1 MDYFQ
6 IGDTLDYNKYNGLVY
21 LLRKSRRLRTNITL
35 GEKNIIDKYGTFRFI
50 GDFTNINGNYI
61 LEEDVNIYA
70 DDVYKNATYTFIF
83 NAINIDTSEEIHRRI
98 IYKECDTGD
107 DGILNITLPNDMLG
121 ENEVILSSVT
131 VDIYFSTHESQNS
144 LNSFK
149 VSLDVEKTYLTSGTN
164 TITLTILEPDD
175 TPVDNVLTTIYI
187 NNTPHQV
194 TTDANG
200 EATYTYIYTGT
211 EGKVTVRSNGATAI
225 FYDGG
230 IDFAYNQITS
240 SSGVYSWVLKLGYN
254 SQLNKGESWLPSN
267 DEVKLICE
275 TNNNQWI
282 LNNPKTTET
291 FNSQYTSA
299 DPITEVNYKIFGDVI
314 AIGADMFDSCYG
326 LTEINIPRGIE
337 RIDKRAF
344 YYATNLES
352 ITIPDTVY
360 SLGALCFYNTG
371 IEEIRLPRSINYIG
385 SSVFDKCKIK
395 KYKLS
400 WIENEIIPYTAN
412 RFPIIDE
419 TIFKIPYG
427 ETANYIAK
435 NYPSDRLEEIIMAD
449 TITLTGTPI
458 IQTGDTDTITA
469 TLLYGSTPVSG
480 ETLSYQVKHGSTVL
494 DSGSGTTDSNG
505 QISIS
510 YTGTGIGDVD
520 IIVSYG
526 SDIQE
531 TFEVQDC
538 KFYDDMSSNKL
549 SQYITKIGSVTSTYQ
564 SGYIQIQGTSNF
576 CGLAPNIELDS
587 SDDWS
592 MECEIKTNSN
602 TYNGVLLLK
611 NNTDFISNVI
621 YDNNYAYVSSYGY
634 ASYNYPYT
642 GDSNWLFRDTSLRG
656 NSNTWYKFKMKL
668 ISNTIY
674 YYLYNS
680 NGDLLTSK
688 TVSLPSKYQNTD
700 IYFTP
705 LTEGS
710 STAQFRNVK
719 IKAL

>member
-1 MDYFQ
+1 MNYFSL
-6 IGDTLDYNKYNGLVY
+6 GDSLDYSTFNSIVY
-21 LLRKSRRLRTNITL
+21 LLRKFRRLRTHIEL
-35 GEKNIIDKYGTFRFI
+35 GEKNIVDKYGTYRFI

-121 ENEVILSSVT
+121 ENEVILPSVT
-131 VDIYFSTHESQNS
+131 VDIYFSTHESQNN

-149 VSLDVEKTYLTSGTN
+149 VSLNVEETYLTSGTN

-194 TTDANG
+194 TTDENG
-200 EATYTYIYTGT
+200 EATYNYQYTGI
-211 EGKVTVRSNGATAI
+211 EGKVTVRSNGITAI

-230 IDFAYNQITS
+230 IDFVYNKIS
-240 SSGVYSWVLKLGYN
+240 NSSGLYSWALKLGYN

-267 DEVKLICE
+267 GEVKLICE

-326 LTEINIPRGIE
+326 LTSIDIPRGIT

-344 YYATNLES
+344 YYATNLTS

-360 SLGALCFYNTG
+360 TLGALCFYNTG
-371 IEEIRLPRSINYIG
+371 IEEIQLPRSINYIG
-385 SSVFDKCKIK
+385 ASVFDKCNIK
-395 KYKLS
+395 KYKLL
-400 WIENEIIPYTAN
+400 WTGNEIIPYTAS

-435 NYPSDRLEEIIMAD
+435 NYPSDRLEEVLIPDI
-449 TITLTGTPI
+449 ITLTGTSI
-458 IQTGDTDTITA
+458 IESGDTDTITA
-469 TLLYGSTPVSG
+469 TLFDGSTPVSG
-480 ETLSYQVKHGSTVL
+480 ETLSYQVKYGSTVL

-510 YTGTGIGDVD
+510 YTGTGIGDIDV
-520 IIVSYG
+520 IVKLDDS
-526 SDIQE
+526 SLQE
-531 TFEVQDC
+531 TFTIEDC
-538 KFYDDMSSNKL
+538 VVYRETLSSN
-549 SQYITKIGSVTSTYQ
+549 ITDLTLPAKYTLEFDMPSTSNSTYA
-564 SGYIQIQGTSNF
+564 IIGTDTTHRILVGQMSNQNPS
-576 CGLAPNIELDS
+576 L
-587 SDDWS
+587 
-592 MECEIKTNSN
+592 
-602 TYNGVLLLK
+602 NGVW
-611 NNTDFISNVI
+611 I
-621 YDNNYAYVSSYGY
+621 YN
-634 ASYNYPYT
+634 
-642 GDSNWLFRDTSLRG
+642 
-656 NSNTWYKFKMKL
+656 
-668 ISNTIY
+668 
-674 YYLYNS
+674 
-680 NGDLLTSK
+680 
-688 TVSLPSKYQNTD
+688 
-700 IYFTP
+700 
-705 LTEGS
+705 GS
-710 STAQFRNVK
+710 STPTQNNCPTSPTQNAHYTFTYENGAYTMSNGGSSITGTIPTGINMQKLLSSTYTPGAVRNYK
-719 IKAL
+719 IKAI

>member
-1 MDYFQ
+1 MNYFSL
-6 IGDTLDYNKYNGLVY
+6 GDSLDYSTFNSIVY
-21 LLRKSRRLRTNITL
+21 LLRKFRRLRTHIEL
-35 GEKNIIDKYGTFRFI
+35 GEKNIVDKYGTYRFI

-121 ENEVILSSVT
+121 ENEVILPSVT
-131 VDIYFSTHESQNS
+131 VDIYFSTHESQNN

-149 VSLDVEKTYLTSGTN
+149 VSLNVEETYLTSGTN

-194 TTDANG
+194 TTDENG
-200 EATYTYIYTGT
+200 EATYNYQYTGI
-211 EGKVTVRSNGATAI
+211 EGKVTVRSNGITAI

-230 IDFAYNQITS
+230 IDFVYNKIS
-240 SSGVYSWVLKLGYN
+240 NSSGLYSWALKLGYN

-267 DEVKLICE
+267 GEVKLICE

-326 LTEINIPRGIE
+326 LTSIDIPRGIT

-344 YYATNLES
+344 YYATNLTS

-360 SLGALCFYNTG
+360 TLGALCFYNTG
-371 IEEIRLPRSINYIG
+371 IEKIQLPRSINYIG
-385 SSVFDKCKIK
+385 ASVFDKCNIK
-395 KYKLS
+395 KYKLL
-400 WIENEIIPYTAN
+400 WTGNEIIPYTAS

-435 NYPSDRLEEIIMAD
+435 NYPSDRLEEVLIPDI
-449 TITLTGTPI
+449 ITLTGTSI
-458 IQTGDTDTITA
+458 IESGDTDTITA
-469 TLLYGSTPVSG
+469 TLFDGSTPVSG
-480 ETLSYQVKHGSTVL
+480 ETLSYQVKYGSTVL

-510 YTGTGIGDVD
+510 YTGTGIGDIDV
-520 IIVSYG
+520 IVKLDDS
-526 SDIQE
+526 SLQE
-531 TFEVQDC
+531 TFTIEDC
-538 KFYDDMSSNKL
+538 VVYRETLSSN
-549 SQYITKIGSVTSTYQ
+549 ITDLTLPAKYTLEFDMPSTSNSTYA
-564 SGYIQIQGTSNF
+564 IIGTDTTHRILVGQMSNQNPS
-576 CGLAPNIELDS
+576 L
-587 SDDWS
+587 
-592 MECEIKTNSN
+592 
-602 TYNGVLLLK
+602 NGVW
-611 NNTDFISNVI
+611 I
-621 YDNNYAYVSSYGY
+621 YN
-634 ASYNYPYT
+634 
-642 GDSNWLFRDTSLRG
+642 
-656 NSNTWYKFKMKL
+656 
-668 ISNTIY
+668 
-674 YYLYNS
+674 
-680 NGDLLTSK
+680 
-688 TVSLPSKYQNTD
+688 
-700 IYFTP
+700 
-705 LTEGS
+705 GS
-710 STAQFRNVK
+710 STPTQNNCPTTPTQNAHYIFTYEDGVYTLSNGGSSITGTIPTGINMQKLLSSTYTPGAVRNYK
-719 IKAL
+719 IKAI

>member
-1 MDYFQ
+1 MNYFSL
-6 IGDTLDYNKYNGLVY
+6 GDTLDYSTFNGLVY
-21 LLRKSRRLRTNITL
+21 LLRKFRRLRTNITL
-35 GEKNIIDKYGTFRFI
+35 GEKNIVDKYGTYRFI

-83 NAINIDTSEEIHRRI
+83 NAINIDTSEEIHRRV
-98 IYKECDTGD
+98 IYKEGNTGD
-107 DGILNITLPNDMLG
+107 DGILNITLPDDMLN
-121 ENEVILSSVT
+121 ENEVILPSVT
-131 VDIYFSTHESQNS
+131 VDIYFNTHESQNN

-149 VSLDVEKTYLTSGTN
+149 VSLDVEETYLTSGTN
-164 TITLTILEPDD
+164 TITLTILEADN
-175 TPVDNVLTTIYI
+175 TPVSDILTTIYI

-194 TTDANG
+194 TTDENG
-200 EATYTYIYTGT
+200 EATYNYQYTGI
-211 EGKVTVRSNGATAI
+211 EGKVTVRSNGVTAI

-230 IDFAYNQITS
+230 IDFSYSQIS
-240 SSGVYSWVLKLGYN
+240 NSSGLYSWALKLGYN

-267 DEVKLICE
+267 GEVKLICE

-344 YYATNLES
+344 YYARNLES

-435 NYPSDRLEEIIMAD
+435 NYPSDRLEEVLIPDI
-449 TITLTGTPI
+449 ITLTGTSI
-458 IQTGDTDTITA
+458 IESGDTDTITA
-469 TLLYGSTPVSG
+469 TLFDGSTPVSG
-480 ETLSYQVKHGSTVL
+480 ETLSYQIKHGSTVL

-510 YTGTGIGDVD
+510 YTGTGIGDIDV
-520 IIVSYG
+520 IVKLNG
-526 SDIQE
+526 SSLQE
-531 TFEVQDC
+531 TFTIEDC
-538 KFYDDMSSNKL
+538 VLYRETLSSN
-549 SQYITKIGSVTSTYQ
+549 ITDLTLPAKYTLEFDIPSTSNSTYA
-564 SGYIQIQGTSNF
+564 IIGTDSTHRIFVGQMSNQNPS
-576 CGLAPNIELDS
+576 L
-587 SDDWS
+587 
-592 MECEIKTNSN
+592 
-602 TYNGVLLLK
+602 NGVW
-611 NNTDFISNVI
+611 V
-621 YDNNYAYVSSYGY
+621 
-634 ASYNYPYT
+634 YN
-642 GDSNWLFRDTSLRG
+642 
-656 NSNTWYKFKMKL
+656 
-668 ISNTIY
+668 
-674 YYLYNS
+674 
-680 NGDLLTSK
+680 
-688 TVSLPSKYQNTD
+688 
-700 IYFTP
+700 
-705 LTEGS
+705 GS
-710 STAQFRNVK
+710 STATQNNCPTSPTQNAHYTFTYEDGAYTLSNGGSSVTGTIPSGINMQKLLSSTYTPSAVRNYK

>member
-21 LLRKSRRLRTNITL
+21 LLRKSRRLRSEIIL
-35 GEKNIIDKYGTFRFI
+35 GEKNIVDTYGTYRFI

-121 ENEVILSSVT
+121 ENEVILPSVT

-149 VSLDVEKTYLTSGTN
+149 VSLDVEETYLTSGTN

-194 TTDANG
+194 TTDENG
-200 EATYTYIYTGT
+200 EATYNYQYTGI
-211 EGKVTVRSNGATAI
+211 EGKVTVRSNRVTAI

-230 IDFAYNQITS
+230 INFAYNQINN
-240 SSGVYSWVLKLGYN
+240 SSGLYSWALKLGYN

-267 DEVKLICE
+267 REVKLICE

-314 AIGADMFDSCYG
+314 AIGPDMFDSCYG
-326 LTEINIPRGIE
+326 LTSIDIPRGIT

-344 YYATNLES
+344 YYATNLTS

-360 SLGALCFYNTG
+360 ILGALCFYNTA
-371 IEEIRLPRSINYIG
+371 IEEIQLPRSINYIG
-385 SSVFDKCKIK
+385 ASVFDKCKIK

-400 WIENEIIPYTAN
+400 WIGNEIMPYTAS

-435 NYPSDRLEEIIMAD
+435 NYPSDRLEEVLIPD
-449 TITLTGTPI
+449 TITLTGTSI
-458 IQTGDTDTITA
+458 IETGDTDTITA
-469 TLLYGSTPVSG
+469 TLFDGSTPVSG
-480 ETLSYQVKHGSTVL
+480 ETLSYQVRHGSTVL

-510 YTGTGIGDVD
+510 YTGAGVGDIDV
-520 IIVSYG
+520 IVKLDG
-526 SDIQE
+526 SSLQE
-531 TFEVQDC
+531 TFTIEDC
-538 KFYDDMSSNKL
+538 VLYRETLSENITNLTLPAKYKLEFNIPSTSN
-549 SQYITKIGSVTSTYQ
+549 STYAM
-564 SGYIQIQGTSNF
+564 IGTDTTHRILVGQMSNNNPS
-576 CGLAPNIELDS
+576 L
-587 SDDWS
+587 
-592 MECEIKTNSN
+592 
-602 TYNGVLLLK
+602 NGVW
-611 NNTDFISNVI
+611 V
-621 YDNNYAYVSSYGY
+621 
-634 ASYNYPYT
+634 YN
-642 GDSNWLFRDTSLRG
+642 
-656 NSNTWYKFKMKL
+656 
-668 ISNTIY
+668 
-674 YYLYNS
+674 
-680 NGDLLTSK
+680 
-688 TVSLPSKYQNTD
+688 
-700 IYFTP
+700 
-705 LTEGS
+705 GS
-710 STAQFRNVK
+710 STATQNNCPTSPTQNAHYTFTYEDGAYTLSNGGSSVTGTIPSGINMQKLLASTYTPSAVRNYK

>member
-6 IGDTLDYNKYNGLVY
+6 IGNTLDYNKFNGLVY

-35 GEKNIIDKYGTFRFI
+35 GEKNIIDNYGTFRFI

-70 DDVYKNATYTFIF
+70 DDVFKNATYTFIF

-121 ENEVILSSVT
+121 ENEVILPSVT

-149 VSLDVEKTYLTSGTN
+149 ISLDVEKTYLTTGTN

-200 EATYTYIYTGT
+200 EATYTYTYTGT

-230 IDFAYNQITS
+230 IDFAYNQIS
-240 SSGVYSWVLKLGYN
+240 NSSGLYSWALRLGYN

-267 DEVKLICE
+267 GEVKLICE

-326 LTEINIPRGIE
+326 LTEINIPRGIT

-344 YYATNLES
+344 YYATDLES

-360 SLGALCFYNTG
+360 TLGALCFYNTG
-371 IEEIRLPRSINYIG
+371 IEEIKLPRSINYIG

-395 KYKLS
+395 TYKLS
-400 WIENEIIPYTAN
+400 WTGNEIMPYTAN

-435 NYPSDRLEEIIMAD
+435 NYPSDRLEEVLIPD
-449 TITLTGTPI
+449 TITLTGTSI
-458 IQTGDTDTITA
+458 IETGNTDTITA
-469 TLLYGSTPVSG
+469 TLFDGSTPVSG
-480 ETLSYQVKHGSTVL
+480 EILSYQVKHGSTVL

-510 YTGTGIGDVD
+510 YTGTGIGDID
-520 IIVSYG
+520 IIVKLDGSY
-526 SDIQE
+526 IQE
-531 TFEVQDC
+531 TFVVEDC
-538 KFYDDMSSNKL
+538 ILYRETLSSNITDLTLPSEYKL
-549 SQYITKIGSVTSTYQ
+549 EFDMPSTSNSTYA
-564 SGYIQIQGTSNF
+564 IIGTDSTHRILMGQMSNQNPS
-576 CGLAPNIELDS
+576 L
-587 SDDWS
+587 
-592 MECEIKTNSN
+592 
-602 TYNGVLLLK
+602 NGVW
-611 NNTDFISNVI
+611 I
-621 YDNNYAYVSSYGY
+621 YN
-634 ASYNYPYT
+634 
-642 GDSNWLFRDTSLRG
+642 
-656 NSNTWYKFKMKL
+656 
-668 ISNTIY
+668 
-674 YYLYNS
+674 
-680 NGDLLTSK
+680 
-688 TVSLPSKYQNTD
+688 
-700 IYFTP
+700 
-705 LTEGS
+705 GS
-710 STAQFRNVK
+710 STATQNNCPTSPTQNAHYTFTYEDEAYTMSNGGSSITGTIPTGINMNNLISSTYTPSAVRNYK

>member
-21 LLRKSRRLRTNITL
+21 LLRKSRRLRSKITL
-35 GEKNIIDKYGTFRFI
+35 GEKNIVDTYGTYRFI

-121 ENEVILSSVT
+121 ENEVILPSVT

-149 VSLDVEKTYLTSGTN
+149 VSLDVEETYLTAGTN

-194 TTDANG
+194 ITDANG

-211 EGKVTVRSNGATAI
+211 EGKVTVRSNGVTAI

-230 IDFAYNQITS
+230 IDFAYNQIS
-240 SSGVYSWVLKLGYN
+240 NSSGLYSWALKLGYN

-267 DEVKLICE
+267 GEVKLICE

-299 DPITEVNYKIFGDVI
+299 DPITEVNYMIFGDVI

-326 LTEINIPRGIE
+326 LTSIDIPRGIT

-344 YYATNLES
+344 YYATDLTS

-360 SLGALCFYNTG
+360 TLGALCFYHTG
-371 IEEIRLPRSINYIG
+371 IEEIQLPRSINYIG
-385 SSVFDKCKIK
+385 ASVFDKCKIK
-395 KYKLS
+395 KYKLL
-400 WIENEIIPYTAN
+400 WTGNEIMPYTAS

-435 NYPSDRLEEIIMAD
+435 NYPSDRLEEVLIPDI
-449 TITLTGTPI
+449 ITLTGTSI
-458 IQTGDTDTITA
+458 IESGDTDTITA
-469 TLLYGSTPVSG
+469 TLFDGSTPVSG
-480 ETLSYQVKHGSTVL
+480 ETLSYQIKHGSTVL

-510 YTGTGIGDVD
+510 YTGTGIGDIDV
-520 IIVSYG
+520 IVKLNG
-526 SDIQE
+526 SSLQE
-531 TFEVQDC
+531 TFTIEDC
-538 KFYDDMSSNKL
+538 VLYRETLSSNITDLTLPAKYKL
-549 SQYITKIGSVTSTYQ
+549 EFNIPS
-564 SGYIQIQGTSNF
+564 TSN
-576 CGLAPNIELDS
+576 GTYASIGTDS
-587 SDDWS
+587 THRIFVGQMSQQNPSLNGVW
-592 MECEIKTNSN
+592 I
-602 TYNGVLLLK
+602 YNGSSTPTQK
-611 NNTDFISNVI
+611 NCPTASTANAHYTFTYEDGAYTMGNGGSSISGTI
-621 YDNNYAYVSSYGY
+621 
-634 ASYNYPYT
+634 PT
-642 GDSNWLFRDTSLRG
+642 GIN
-656 NSNTWYKFKMKL
+656 MQKL
-668 ISNTIY
+668 ISSTY
-674 YYLYNS
+674 S
-680 NGDLLTSK
+680 PNG
-688 TVSLPSKYQNTD
+688 V
-700 IYFTP
+700 
-705 LTEGS
+705 
-710 STAQFRNVK
+710 RNYK

>member
-21 LLRKSRRLRTNITL
+21 LLRKSRRLRSEIIL
-35 GEKNIIDKYGTFRFI
+35 GEKNIVDTYGTYRFI

-121 ENEVILSSVT
+121 ENEVILPSVT

-149 VSLDVEKTYLTSGTN
+149 VSLDVEETYLTAGTN

-194 TTDANG
+194 ITDANG

-211 EGKVTVRSNGATAI
+211 EGKVTVRSNGVTAI

-230 IDFAYNQITS
+230 IDFAYNQIS
-240 SSGVYSWVLKLGYN
+240 NSSGLYSWALKLGYN

-267 DEVKLICE
+267 GEVKLICE

-291 FNSQYTSA
+291 FNSQYISA

-326 LTEINIPRGIE
+326 LTEINIPRGIT

-344 YYATNLES
+344 YYATDLKT

-360 SLGALCFYNTG
+360 TLGALCFYNTG
-371 IEEIRLPRSINYIG
+371 IEEIQLPRSINYIG
-385 SSVFDKCKIK
+385 ASVFDKCKIK
-395 KYKLS
+395 KYKLL
-400 WIENEIIPYTAN
+400 WTGNEIMPYTAS

-435 NYPSDRLEEIIMAD
+435 NYPSDRLEEVLIPDI
-449 TITLTGTPI
+449 ITLTGTSI
-458 IQTGDTDTITA
+458 IESGDTDTITA
-469 TLLYGSTPVSG
+469 TLFDGSTPVSG
-480 ETLSYQVKHGSTVL
+480 ETLSYQIKHGSTVL

-510 YTGTGIGDVD
+510 YTGTGIGDIDV
-520 IIVSYG
+520 IVKLNDS
-526 SDIQE
+526 SLQE
-531 TFEVQDC
+531 TFTIEDC
-538 KFYDDMSSNKL
+538 ILYRETLESNITDLTLPAKYKLEFDMPSTSN
-549 SQYITKIGSVTSTYQ
+549 STYA
-564 SGYIQIQGTSNF
+564 IIGTDTTHRILMGQMSNQNPS
-576 CGLAPNIELDS
+576 L
-587 SDDWS
+587 
-592 MECEIKTNSN
+592 
-602 TYNGVLLLK
+602 NGVW
-611 NNTDFISNVI
+611 V
-621 YDNNYAYVSSYGY
+621 YD
-634 ASYNYPYT
+634 
-642 GDSNWLFRDTSLRG
+642 
-656 NSNTWYKFKMKL
+656 
-668 ISNTIY
+668 
-674 YYLYNS
+674 
-680 NGDLLTSK
+680 
-688 TVSLPSKYQNTD
+688 
-700 IYFTP
+700 
-705 LTEGS
+705 GS
-710 STAQFRNVK
+710 STPTQNNCPTTPTDNAHYTFTYGDGAYTMSNGGSSITGTIPSRINMNNLLSSTYSPNGVRNYK

>member
-6 IGDTLDYNKYNGLVY
+6 IGDTLDYSTFNGLVY

-35 GEKNIIDKYGTFRFI
+35 GEKNIVDKYGTFRFI

-121 ENEVILSSVT
+121 ENEVILPSVT
-131 VDIYFSTHESQNS
+131 VDIYFSTHESQNR

-149 VSLDVEKTYLTSGTN
+149 VSLDVEETYLTAGTN

-194 TTDANG
+194 ITDANG

-211 EGKVTVRSNGATAI
+211 EGKVTVRSNGAIAI

-230 IDFAYNQITS
+230 IDFAYNQIS
-240 SSGVYSWVLKLGYN
+240 NSSGLYSWALKLGYN

-267 DEVKLICE
+267 NEVKLICE

-326 LTEINIPRGIE
+326 LTEINIPRGIT

-344 YYATNLES
+344 YYATNLKT

-371 IEEIRLPRSINYIG
+371 IEEIKLPRSINYIG

-400 WIENEIIPYTAN
+400 WIENEIIPYTAS

-419 TIFKIPYG
+419 TIFEIPYG

-435 NYPSDRLEEIIMAD
+435 NYPSERLEERIIPD

-458 IQTGDTDTITA
+458 IQTGDTDTITT
-469 TLLYGSTPVSG
+469 TLLSDSTPVSG

-505 QISIS
+505 QISIN
-510 YTGTGIGDVD
+510 YTGTGIGDIDV
-520 IIVSYG
+520 IVKLDG
-526 SDIQE
+526 SSLQE
-531 TFEVQDC
+531 TFTIEDC
-538 KFYDDMSSNKL
+538 KFYDDQSLNKL
-549 SQYITKIGSVTSTYQ
+549 SQYIVKVGSVTSTYQ
-564 SGYIQIQGTSNF
+564 SGYIQIQGTTSGF

-587 SDDWS
+587 DDWS
-592 MECEIKTNSN
+592 MECEIKSNSN
-602 TYNGVLLLK
+602 ILNGVLLLK
-611 NNTDFISNVI
+611 NNTDYISHLI
-621 YDNNYAYVSSYGY
+621 YNTTRSEGY

-642 GDSNWLFRDTSLRG
+642 GEANWLFKDTSTKG
-656 NSNTWYKFKMKL
+656 TANTWYKFKMEL
-668 ISNTIY
+668 ISNTLY
-674 YYLYNS
+674 YYIYDS
-680 NGDLLTSK
+680 NGDLYNSK
-688 TVSLPSKYQNTD
+688 TVSLPSKYQNTNL
-700 IYFTP
+700 YFTP
-705 LTEGS
+705 ITDGS
-710 STAQFRNVK
+710 STAQFRKVK

>member
-1 MDYFQ
+1 MNYFSL
-6 IGDTLDYNKYNGLVY
+6 GDTLDYSTFNGLVY

-35 GEKNIIDKYGTFRFI
+35 GEKNIIDNYGTFRFI

-107 DGILNITLPNDMLG
+107 DGILNITLPNDMIG
-121 ENEVILSSVT
+121 ENEVILPSVT

-149 VSLDVEKTYLTSGTN
+149 ISLDVEKTYLTTGTN

-200 EATYTYIYTGT
+200 EATYTYTYTGT

-230 IDFAYNQITS
+230 IDFAYNQIS
-240 SSGVYSWVLKLGYN
+240 NSSGLYSWALRLGYN

-267 DEVKLICE
+267 GEVKLICE

-326 LTEINIPRGIE
+326 LTEIIIPRGIT

-344 YYATNLES
+344 YYATDLKT

-360 SLGALCFYNTG
+360 TLGALCFYNSA
-371 IEEIRLPRSINYIG
+371 IEEIQLPRSINYIG
-385 SSVFDKCKIK
+385 SSVFEKCKIK
-395 KYKLS
+395 TYKLS
-400 WIENEIIPYTAN
+400 WIGNEIMPYTAN

-419 TIFKIPYG
+419 TIFEIPYG

-435 NYPSDRLEEIIMAD
+435 NYPSDRLEEVLIPDA
-449 TITLTGTPI
+449 ITLTGTSI
-458 IQTGDTDTITA
+458 IETGDTNTITA
-469 TLLYGSTPVSG
+469 TLFDGSTPVSG
-480 ETLSYQVKHGSTVL
+480 EILSYQIKHGSTVL

-510 YTGTGIGDVD
+510 YTGTGIGDID
-520 IIVSYG
+520 IIVKLDGGY
-526 SDIQE
+526 IQE
-531 TFEVQDC
+531 TFVVEDC
-538 KFYDDMSSNKL
+538 ILYRETLSTNITDLTLPSEYKL
-549 SQYITKIGSVTSTYQ
+549 EFDIPS
-564 SGYIQIQGTSNF
+564 TSNGTYAMIGTDNTHRIIIGQF
-576 CGLAPNIELDS
+576 
-587 SDDWS
+587 
-592 MECEIKTNSN
+592 SN
-602 TYNGVLLLK
+602 ENLSLNGVW
-611 NNTDFISNVI
+611 V
-621 YDNNYAYVSSYGY
+621 
-634 ASYNYPYT
+634 YN
-642 GDSNWLFRDTSLRG
+642 
-656 NSNTWYKFKMKL
+656 
-668 ISNTIY
+668 
-674 YYLYNS
+674 
-680 NGDLLTSK
+680 
-688 TVSLPSKYQNTD
+688 
-700 IYFTP
+700 
-705 LTEGS
+705 GS
-710 STAQFRNVK
+710 STPTRNNCPTTPTNNAHYTFTYENNSYTMSNGGSSITGTIPSEINMYNLLSTTYTPSAVRNYK
-719 IKAL
+719 IKAI

>member
-1 MDYFQ
+1 MNYFSL
-6 IGDTLDYNKYNGLVY
+6 GDSLDYSTFNGLVY

-35 GEKNIIDKYGTFRFI
+35 GEKNIVDKYGTYRFI

-61 LEEDVNIYA
+61 LEENVNIYA

-121 ENEVILSSVT
+121 ENEVILPSVT

-149 VSLDVEKTYLTSGTN
+149 VSLDVEETYLTAGTN

-194 TTDANG
+194 ITDANG

-211 EGKVTVRSNGATAI
+211 EGKVTVRSNGAIAI

-230 IDFAYNQITS
+230 IEFAYNKIS
-240 SSGVYSWVLKLGYN
+240 NSSGLYSWALKLGYN

-267 DEVKLICE
+267 GEVKLICE

-291 FNSQYTSA
+291 FNSQYTSV

-314 AIGADMFDSCYG
+314 AIGPDMFDSCYG
-326 LTEINIPRGIE
+326 LTSIDIPRGIT

-344 YYATNLES
+344 YYATDLTS

-360 SLGALCFYNTG
+360 TLGALCFYNTG
-371 IEEIRLPRSINYIG
+371 IEEIQLPRSINYIG
-385 SSVFDKCKIK
+385 ASVFDKCKIK
-395 KYKLS
+395 KYKLL
-400 WIENEIIPYTAN
+400 WTGNEIMPYTAS

-435 NYPSDRLEEIIMAD
+435 NYPSDRLEEVLIPDI
-449 TITLTGTPI
+449 ITLTGTSI
-458 IQTGDTDTITA
+458 IESGDTDTIIA
-469 TLLYGSTPVSG
+469 TLFDGSTPVSG
-480 ETLSYQVKHGSTVL
+480 ETLSYKVKHGSTVL

-510 YTGTGIGDVD
+510 YTGTGIGDIDV
-520 IIVSYG
+520 IVKLDG
-526 SDIQE
+526 SSLQE
-531 TFEVQDC
+531 TFTIEDC
-538 KFYDDMSSNKL
+538 VLYRETLSST
-549 SQYITKIGSVTSTYQ
+549 IT
-564 SGYIQIQGTSNF
+564 
-576 CGLAPNIELDS
+576 
-587 SDDWS
+587 
-592 MECEIKTNSN
+592 
-602 TYNGVLLLK
+602 
-611 NNTDFISNVI
+611 
-621 YDNNYAYVSSYGY
+621 
-634 ASYNYPYT
+634 
-642 GDSNWLFRDTSLRG
+642 
-656 NSNTWYKFKMKL
+656 
-668 ISNTIY
+668 
-674 YYLYNS
+674 
-680 NGDLLTSK
+680 DLT
-688 TVSLPSKYQNTD
+688 LPSKYTLEFDMPSTSNSTYAIIGTDTTHRILVGQMSNQNPSLNGVW
-700 IYFTP
+700 IYN
-705 LTEGS
+705 GS
-710 STAQFRNVK
+710 STPTQNNCPTSPTQNAHYTFTYENGAYTMSNGGSSITGTIPNNINMNNLLSSTYTPSAVRNYK

>member
-1 MDYFQ
+1 MNYFSL
-6 IGDTLDYNKYNGLVY
+6 GDTLDYSTFNGLVY

-107 DGILNITLPNDMLG
+107 DGILNITLPEDMLG
-121 ENEVILSSVT
+121 ENEVILPSVT

-149 VSLDVEKTYLTSGTN
+149 VSLDVEKTYLTTGTN

-194 TTDANG
+194 TTDENG
-200 EATYTYIYTGT
+200 EATYNYQYTGK
-211 EGKVTVRSNGATAI
+211 EGKVTVRSNGVTAI

-230 IDFAYNQITS
+230 IDFTYNQIS
-240 SSGVYSWVLKLGYN
+240 NSSGLYSWALKLGYN
-254 SQLNKGESWLPSN
+254 SQLNNGISWLPSN
-267 DEVKLICE
+267 NEVKLICE

-291 FNSQYTSA
+291 FNSQYTSV

-344 YYATNLES
+344 YYATNLKT

-360 SLGALCFYNTG
+360 TLGALCFYNTG
-371 IEEIRLPRSINYIG
+371 IEEIQLPHSINYIG

-400 WIENEIIPYTAN
+400 WISNEIIPYTAN

-419 TIFKIPYG
+419 TIFEIPYG

-435 NYPSDRLEEIIMAD
+435 NYPSDRLEERIMAD

-458 IQTGDTDTITA
+458 IETGDTDIITA

-480 ETLSYQVKHGSTVL
+480 ETLSYQIKHGSTVL
-494 DSGSGTTDSNG
+494 DSGTGTTNANG
-505 QISIS
+505 EIEIT
-510 YTGTGIGDVD
+510 YIGTGVGDVD
-520 IIVSYG
+520 VIVS
-526 SDIQE
+526 
-531 TFEVQDC
+531 F
-538 KFYDDMSSNKL
+538 
-549 SQYITKIGSVTSTYQ
+549 
-564 SGYIQIQGTSNF
+564 GTS
-576 CGLAPNIELDS
+576 LQKTYKIEDCYKYDTIAHNTNTVLNYTLPS
-587 SDDWS
+587 EFELQFTLYSVS
-592 MECEIKTNSN
+592 TVSGNTCYLRFNNSN
-602 TYNGVLLLK
+602 TIFIGKATSSNRQVYFNDGSDHYLDSTVPESTDYTLTLTYENGVATL
-611 NNTDFISNVI
+611 TDGV
-621 YDNNYAYVSSYGY
+621 
-634 ASYNYPYT
+634 
-642 GDSNWLFRDTSLRG
+642 
-656 NSNTWYKFKMKL
+656 
-668 ISNTIY
+668 NTIS
-674 YYLYNS
+674 LS
-680 NGDLLTSK
+680 IASLTS
-688 TVSLPSKYQNTD
+688 
-700 IYFTP
+700 IY
-705 LTEGS
+705 
-710 STAQFRNVK
+710 NVNVGRQDNYIKNIK

>member
-21 LLRKSRRLRTNITL
+21 LLRKSRRLRSEIIL
-35 GEKNIIDKYGTFRFI
+35 GEKNIVDTYGTYRFI

-61 LEEDVNIYA
+61 LEENVNIYA

-121 ENEVILSSVT
+121 ENEVILPSVT

-149 VSLDVEKTYLTSGTN
+149 VSLDVEETYLTAGTN

-194 TTDANG
+194 ITDANG

-211 EGKVTVRSNGATAI
+211 EGKVTVRSNGVTAI

-230 IDFAYNQITS
+230 IDFAYNQIS
-240 SSGVYSWVLKLGYN
+240 NSSGLYSWALKLGYN

-267 DEVKLICE
+267 GEVKLICE

-326 LTEINIPRGIE
+326 LTSIDIPRGIT
-337 RIDKRAF
+337 RINKRAF
-344 YYATNLES
+344 YYATDLTS

-360 SLGALCFYNTG
+360 TLGALCFYNTG
-371 IEEIRLPRSINYIG
+371 IEEIQLPRSINYIG
-385 SSVFDKCKIK
+385 ASVFDKCKIK
-395 KYKLS
+395 KYKLL
-400 WIENEIIPYTAN
+400 WTGNEIMPYTAS

-435 NYPSDRLEEIIMAD
+435 NYPSDRLEEVLIPDI
-449 TITLTGTPI
+449 ITLTGTSI
-458 IQTGDTDTITA
+458 IESGDTDTITA
-469 TLLYGSTPVSG
+469 TLFDGSTPVSG
-480 ETLSYQVKHGSTVL
+480 ETLSYQVKYGSTVL

-510 YTGTGIGDVD
+510 YTGTGIGDIDV
-520 IIVSYG
+520 IVKLDG
-526 SDIQE
+526 SSLQKTFTIEDCVLYRE
-531 TFEVQDC
+531 TL
-538 KFYDDMSSNKL
+538 SSNITDLTLPARYKL
-549 SQYITKIGSVTSTYQ
+549 EFNIPS
-564 SGYIQIQGTSNF
+564 TSN
-576 CGLAPNIELDS
+576 GTYASIGTDS
-587 SDDWS
+587 THRIFVGQMSQQNPS
-592 MECEIKTNSN
+592 L
-602 TYNGVLLLK
+602 NGVW
-611 NNTDFISNVI
+611 V
-621 YDNNYAYVSSYGY
+621 
-634 ASYNYPYT
+634 YN
-642 GDSNWLFRDTSLRG
+642 
-656 NSNTWYKFKMKL
+656 
-668 ISNTIY
+668 
-674 YYLYNS
+674 
-680 NGDLLTSK
+680 
-688 TVSLPSKYQNTD
+688 
-700 IYFTP
+700 
-705 LTEGS
+705 GS
-710 STAQFRNVK
+710 STPTQNNCPTASTDNAHYTFTYENGAYTMSNGGSSITGTIPSGINMQKLLSSTYYPNGVRNYK